1 MSTDPSTPVSAARG
15 RPRSDR
21 SKQAI
26 LQATTAILEERG
38 FTALTIEEIAE
49 RAGVGKGTV
58 YRWWS
63 SKGTLAFDAF
73 GARFLEHHPLPDTGS
88 LEGDLLAAL
97 RSWIN
102 VVNGTTTGR
111 VLAGLVAEVQRDPEL
126 ADEWR
131 QRFVN
136 VVRVQQMIM
145 IERAIARSEISADCD
160 SNVVLDL
167 LYGPAYHRLLHSHL
181 PLTDEF
187 AQHVVEIVVR
197 GLTAEGAETHRGH
210 S

>member
-1 MSTDPSTPVSAARG
+1 MATDPPVPVIAPRG

-21 SKQAI
+21 ARQAI
-26 LQATTAILEERG
+26 LLATTAILEERG
-38 FTALTIEEIAE
+38 FAALTIEEVAT
-49 RAGVGKGTV
+49 RAGVGKATV

-63 SKGTLAFDAF
+63 TKGTLAFDAF

-97 RSWIN
+97 RSWID
-102 VVNGTTTGR
+102 VVDGTTTGR
-111 VLAGLVAEVQRDPEL
+111 ILTGLLAEVQHDPEL

-131 QRFVN
+131 RRFVN
-136 VVRVQQMIM
+136 VVRAQQVIM
-145 IERAIARSEISADCD
+145 IERAIERSEISAECD
-160 SNVVLDL
+160 SDVVLDL

-187 AQHVVEIVVR
+187 AWHIVDIIVL
-197 GLTAEGAETHRGH
+197 GLNAQEVSGRR
-210 S
+210 

>member
-1 MSTDPSTPVSAARG
+1 M
-15 RPRSDR
+15 
-21 SKQAI
+21 QAT
-26 LQATTAILEERG
+26 LQATTEILEERG
-38 FTALTIEEIAE
+38 FAALTIEEVAN
-49 RAGVGKGTV
+49 RAGVGKATV

-73 GARFLEHHPLPDTGS
+73 GARFLERHPLPDTGS

-97 RSWIN
+97 RSWIT
-102 VVNGTTTGR
+102 VVDGTTTGR
-111 VLAGLVAEVQRDPEL
+111 VLTGLLAEVQRDPEL

-131 QRFVN
+131 QRFVG
-136 VVRVQQMIM
+136 VVRTQQMIM

-187 AQHVVEIVVR
+187 ARHVVDIIVR
-197 GLTAEGAETHRGH
+197 GLTVGDVGTHEEL